1 MACLTEIGGNMISGD
16 YYEISDARLV
26 KICEHLT
33 SSRMVENPKRIQY
46 GGTEQEQKKKKKR
59 RFKE

>member
-1 MACLTEIGGNMISGD
+1 MACLTEISGNMISGD

-33 SSRMVENPKRIQY
+33 SWRMVENPKRNTVW
-46 GGTEQEQKKKKKR
+46 GNRARAKKKKNV
-59 RFKE
+59 